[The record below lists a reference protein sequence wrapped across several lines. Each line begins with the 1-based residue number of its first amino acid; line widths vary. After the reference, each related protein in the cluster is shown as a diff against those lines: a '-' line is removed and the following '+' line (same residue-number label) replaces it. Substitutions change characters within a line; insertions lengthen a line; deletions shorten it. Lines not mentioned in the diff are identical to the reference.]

1 MLSVSCKRGTQRNK
15 TIHPIKYFKKFHNEE
30 KNTQKE
36 SMMNATQ
43 YSKPLL
49 DSNKFEYDAEL
60 TSMMKMYD
68 TSSNHYEYETGSRQG
83 SFHRHEVIS
92 TAVTVEESSKVELEY
107 AIQKILTDG
116 IATSAFY
123 AGVLFS
129 SITFLAGFTVEALF
143 LSYSNEIRRHF
154 QTTWV
159 SVMIFST
166 LWTMMLV
173 IIVNTARVLI
183 LYIAHASRSSKN
195 EVEWKSMTQFLN
207 YSFIAGGLTGGSAAW
222 VCIDLVMGLYWM
234 ALGTLVF
241 PIGLLVRNRFI
252 HQNIMKG
259 GDAMLM
265 QLDDL

>member
-1 MLSVSCKRGTQRNK
+1 
-15 TIHPIKYFKKFHNEE
+15 
-30 KNTQKE
+30 
-36 SMMNATQ
+36 
-43 YSKPLL
+43 
-49 DSNKFEYDAEL
+49 
-60 TSMMKMYD
+60 
-68 TSSNHYEYETGSRQG
+68 
-83 SFHRHEVIS
+83 
-92 TAVTVEESSKVELEY
+92 
-107 AIQKILTDG
+107 
-116 IATSAFY
+116 
-123 AGVLFS
+123 
-129 SITFLAGFTVEALF
+129 
-143 LSYSNEIRRHF
+143 
-154 QTTWV
+154 
-159 SVMIFST
+159 MIFST